1 MKDLVAISLTPRM
14 MQFLAVVFVPLA
26 QATHFSS
33 YETKVSNFFFLLLA
47 EFSILTLH
55 RTGGYGD

>member
-26 QATHFSS
+26 QATHFSG
-33 YETKVSNFFFLLLA
+33 YETKVSNFFLLLA

>member
-26 QATHFSS
+26 QATHFSG
-33 YETKVSNFFFLLLA
+33 YETKVSNFFFIA
-47 EFSILTLH
+47 
-55 RTGGYGD
+55 RRV